1 MKALAKALPR
11 KRSSLNQTESH
22 SKRQQNVLGH
32 HMKLVFCIINAQ
44 IDQTKRKIEICSV
57 SHNRN
62 AKWEMRNPKPKPE
75 SSKPENQNSSKPETN
90 PSTKS
95 KSKSKTKTMREANEN
110 ANQNSKRNHIMTI
123 AKRSD
128 NAKCEIKFAF
138 APCPRPPCPLPL
150 AACAGYTQLRCSCN
164 KILHTCN
171 GNLPLISLCTY
182 FVASRRPHR
191 ASARTAGR
199 ICTC

>member
-1 MKALAKALPR
+1 
-11 KRSSLNQTESH
+11 
-22 SKRQQNVLGH
+22 
-32 HMKLVFCIINAQ
+32 MKLVFCIINAQ

-138 APCPRPPCPLPL
+138 APCPRPRPPCPLLPVL
-150 AACAGYTQLRCSCN
+150 ATLNISTNNDRIGAPQMRCSCN

-199 ICTC
+199 IRVEKPSCAELDRTRPHRV

>member
-1 MKALAKALPR
+1 
-11 KRSSLNQTESH
+11 
-22 SKRQQNVLGH
+22 
-32 HMKLVFCIINAQ
+32 MKLVFCIINAQ

-95 KSKSKTKTMREANEN
+95 KSKSKSKTKTMREANEN

-138 APCPRPPCPLPL
+138 APCPRPRPRPHCPLLPVL
-150 AACAGYTQLRCSCN
+150 ATLNISTNNDRIGAPQMRCSCN

-182 FVASRRPHR
+182 FAASRRPHR

-199 ICTC
+199 IRVEKPSCAELDRTRPHRV

>member
-1 MKALAKALPR
+1 
-11 KRSSLNQTESH
+11 
-22 SKRQQNVLGH
+22 
-32 HMKLVFCIINAQ
+32 MKLVFCIINAQ

-138 APCPRPPCPLPL
+138 APVPVPLAPCCLCWLHSILVQTMIALGRHRCVAAATKYCTLAMAICHSLVCARILWHRGGHIEPLP
-150 AACAGYTQLRCSCN
+150 ALRGVYVLRSQAVLSWTGHGRTECS
-164 KILHTCN
+164 
-171 GNLPLISLCTY
+171 
-182 FVASRRPHR
+182 ASF
-191 ASARTAGR
+191 
-199 ICTC
+199 

>member
-1 MKALAKALPR
+1 
-11 KRSSLNQTESH
+11 
-22 SKRQQNVLGH
+22 
-32 HMKLVFCIINAQ
+32 MKLVFCIINAQ

-128 NAKCEIKFAF
+128 NAKCEIKFACAPVPL
-138 APCPRPPCPLPL
+138 APCCLCWLHSILVQTMIALGRHRCVAAATKYCTLAMAICHSLVCARILWHRGGHIEPLP
-150 AACAGYTQLRCSCN
+150 ALRGVYVLRSQAVLSWTGHGRTECS
-164 KILHTCN
+164 
-171 GNLPLISLCTY
+171 
-182 FVASRRPHR
+182 ASF
-191 ASARTAGR
+191 
-199 ICTC
+199 